1 MNKTHRPSLRQL
13 IMASDTAVTRRPDE
27 MMLAAWLEG
36 RLPESQVEQVEAWLC
51 HDPALRQALIS
62 AEHTEPSTLSAAELA
77 RAVALV
83 GATEEERTSWFDW
96 IFAPV
101 PVWAMAVMIAVL
113 GFWLGSGLGSTPDRD
128 ARLLA
133 IILTGAPL

>member
-13 IMASDTAVTRRPDE
+13 ITADTAATQRPDE

-36 RLPESQVEQVEAWLC
+36 RLPESQAEQVEVWLC
-51 HDPALRQALIS
+51 HDPALRQALMNS
-62 AEHTEPSTLSAAELA
+62 EHAGPLPLSAAELA
-77 RAVALV
+77 QAVALV
-83 GATEEERTSWFDW
+83 TSAEEERTSWFDW

-101 PVWAMAVMIAVL
+101 PVWAMAGMIAVL